1 MEKKRLFRILSG
13 AERSDVIAMGN
24 SIQESHRITIIKKP
38 EKSLAMIQM
47 REPVK
52 NSLFYIGETIVCE
65 AVVSLDDVVGT
76 AVTIGDD
83 FDKVLNMA
91 VIDAACNKGVLQN
104 TIFSLSGKKIK
115 FSKRNVKTLC
125 SKRRKSTFT
134 QWIRRL
140 MNEYTS

>member
-1 MEKKRLFRILSG
+1 
-13 AERSDVIAMGN
+13 MGN

-91 VIDAACNKGVLQN
+91 VIDAACNKGVFTEYDILIEWEKDQV
-104 TIFSLSGKKIK
+104 LKKERENAM
-115 FSKRNVKTLC
+115 FQKTKVDFHAMD
-125 SKRRKSTFT
+125 SEV
-134 QWIRRL
+134 
-140 MNEYTS
+140 NE

>member
-52 NSLFYIGETIVCE
+52 NSLF
-65 AVVSLDDVVGT
+65 DDVVGT

-91 VIDAACNKGVLQN
+91 VIDAACNKGVFTEYDILIEWEKDQV
-104 TIFSLSGKKIK
+104 LKKERENAM
-115 FSKRNVKTLC
+115 FQKTKVDFHAMD
-125 SKRRKSTFT
+125 SEV
-134 QWIRRL
+134 
-140 MNEYTS
+140 NE

>member
-52 NSLFYIGETIVCE
+52 NSLFYIGETIVGE

-91 VIDAACNKGVLQN
+91 VIDAACNKGVFTEYDILIEWEKEQV
-104 TIFSLSGKKIK
+104 LKKERENAM
-115 FSKRNVKTLC
+115 FQKTKVDFHAMD
-125 SKRRKSTFT
+125 SEV
-134 QWIRRL
+134 
-140 MNEYTS
+140 NE

>member
-65 AVVSLDDVVGT
+65 AVVSLDGVVGT

-91 VIDAACNKGVLQN
+91 VIDAACNKGVFTEYDILIEWEKEQV
-104 TIFSLSGKKIK
+104 LKKERENAM
-115 FSKRNVKTLC
+115 FQKTKVDFHAMD
-125 SKRRKSTFT
+125 SEV
-134 QWIRRL
+134 
-140 MNEYTS
+140 NE

>member
-1 MEKKRLFRILSG
+1 
-13 AERSDVIAMGN
+13 
-24 SIQESHRITIIKKP
+24 
-38 EKSLAMIQM
+38 M

-91 VIDAACNKGVLQN
+91 VIDAACNKGVFTEYDILIEWEKDQV
-104 TIFSLSGKKIK
+104 LKKERENAM
-115 FSKRNVKTLC
+115 FQKTKVDFHAMD
-125 SKRRKSTFT
+125 SEV
-134 QWIRRL
+134 
-140 MNEYTS
+140 NE